1 MLDGSS
7 SLNSMLYI
15 RGAAQDYDD
24 WRDLGC
30 TGWGWDDVLPVI
42 KALERNR
49 LGDRAGR
56 PGTAAPERHTLRPLS
71 APARAR
77 AHRRHGGILLQT
89 RHAGMADTPIRGN

>member
-1 MLDGSS
+1 MNRCIPVNRGRMLDGSS

-30 TGWGWDDVLPVI
+30 TGWGWHDVLPVF

-49 LGDRAGR
+49 LGQD
-56 PGTAAPERHTLRPLS
+56 
-71 APARAR
+71 PA
-77 AHRRHGGILLQT
+77 
-89 RHAGMADTPIRGN
+89 